1 MSSNDCG
8 MNLEIEPEPT
18 PEEREALERALAS
31 LPHEAADPR
40 GAWWREGVRENV
52 SPEAEPA

>member
-1 MSSNDCG
+1 MDID
-8 MNLEIEPEPT
+8 IEPEPS
-18 PEEREALERALAS
+18 PAEREAIERALAAR
-31 LPHEAADPR
+31 PVEPADPR

>member
-1 MSSNDCG
+1 MD
-8 MNLEIEPEPT
+8 LEIEPEPT
-18 PEEREALERALAS
+18 SEEREALEHALAS
-31 LPHEAADPR
+31 LPSEPADPR

>member
-1 MSSNDCG
+1 MDFH
-8 MNLEIEPEPT
+8 IAPEPSL
-18 PEEREALERALAS
+18 EEREAIERALAAR
-31 LPHEAADPR
+31 PVEPADPR

>member
-1 MSSNDCG
+1 MD
-8 MNLEIEPEPT
+8 LEIEPQPS
-18 PEEREALERALAS
+18 PEEREAIERALAAR
-31 LPHEAADPR
+31 PFEPVDPR

>member
-1 MSSNDCG
+1 MD
-8 MNLEIEPEPT
+8 LDIEPEPS
-18 PEEREALERALAS
+18 PKERKAIERALAAR
-31 LPHEAADPR
+31 PVEPADPR

>member
-1 MSSNDCG
+1 ME
-8 MNLEIEPEPT
+8 LEIRPEPS
-18 PEEREALERALAS
+18 PEERKAIERAVGSLADR
-31 LPHEAADPR
+31 LPDPR